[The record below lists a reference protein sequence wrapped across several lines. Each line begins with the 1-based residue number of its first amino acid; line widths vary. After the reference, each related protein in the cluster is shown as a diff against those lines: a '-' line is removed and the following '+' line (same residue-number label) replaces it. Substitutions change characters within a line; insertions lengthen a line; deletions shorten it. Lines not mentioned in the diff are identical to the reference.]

1 MNEAPARLD
10 DLIAHV
16 KDQYPDASALEQLSG
31 AMQASER
38 LNELA
43 DHLVGHFVD
52 QARRTGASWA
62 EIGQSLGVSK
72 QAAQKRFVPKPSGAS
87 EQLGELLAE
96 EGLAR
101 FTRRARLVMVR
112 AEEEA
117 RRAGHNYIGTEHLV
131 LGLLDDPQGLA
142 ATTIQALGI
151 RLQEASEAVRHTLR
165 PADPD
170 AISGRIPFTPRTRKV
185 VQLALREALRLG
197 HNYIGT
203 EHLLLAVI
211 RERDGAAAK
220 ALAELGVTENKA
232 ETQIVTALNE
242 IQQQRRRS
250 G

>member
-131 LGLLDDPQGLA
+131 LGLLDDP
-142 ATTIQALGI
+142 
-151 RLQEASEAVRHTLR
+151 
-165 PADPD
+165 
-170 AISGRIPFTPRTRKV
+170 
-185 VQLALREALRLG
+185 
-197 HNYIGT
+197 
-203 EHLLLAVI
+203 
-211 RERDGAAAK
+211 
-220 ALAELGVTENKA
+220 
-232 ETQIVTALNE
+232 
-242 IQQQRRRS
+242 
-250 G
+250 

>member
-43 DHLVGHFVD
+43 DHLVD

-142 ATTIQALGI
+142 ATTIQALGL

-185 VQLALREALRLG
+185 VQLALRE
-197 HNYIGT
+197 
-203 EHLLLAVI
+203 
-211 RERDGAAAK
+211 
-220 ALAELGVTENKA
+220 
-232 ETQIVTALNE
+232 
-242 IQQQRRRS
+242 
-250 G
+250 